1 METNADI
8 LKYWNYEKNINDNPS
23 NYSVGSGKVVWW
35 KCEKGHEW
43 EQQIYQFSK
52 KNEKCPYCSNK
63 KLLIGFNDFASC
75 YKDLLKE
82 WNYKKNRIKPDE
94 IIKTS
99 PIKVWWKCSVCDHEW
114 SNPEYDPEEQEIKVV
129 EDVWYGVDVWPEER
143 GTGRYRKVDRWS
155 RVCKKC
161 GKKEYTYEMEKV
173 PVKTV
178 SRPKFK

>member
-1 METNADI
+1 MKTELELLEEKVAK
-8 LKYWNYEKNINDNPS
+8 LKRLQANCN
-23 NYSVGSGKVVWW
+23 
-35 KCEKGHEW
+35 
-43 EQQIYQFSK
+43 
-52 KNEKCPYCSNK
+52 
-63 KLLIGFNDFASC
+63 
-75 YKDLLKE
+75 
-82 WNYKKNRIKPDE
+82 
-94 IIKTS
+94 
-99 PIKVWWKCSVCDHEW
+99 HEW
-114 SNPEYDPEEQEIKVV
+114 SKPEYDPEEQEIKVV